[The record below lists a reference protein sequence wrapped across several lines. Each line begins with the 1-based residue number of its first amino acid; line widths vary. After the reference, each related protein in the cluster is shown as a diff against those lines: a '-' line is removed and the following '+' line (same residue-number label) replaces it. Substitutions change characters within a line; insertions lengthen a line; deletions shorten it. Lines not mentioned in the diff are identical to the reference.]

1 MKRIKDYK
9 KFVEAVSGTLANVYG
24 PGLPRPEYRNTISSG
39 DTEVLF
45 DDATD
50 RIYSRDEYD
59 DMYKDYITKG
69 GEPLP
74 DGFNM
79 ENLQKVI
86 LKNKE

>member
-1 MKRIKDYK
+1 MKRIKGYK
-9 KFVEAVSGTLANVYG
+9 KFTESVSGTLAPVYG

-59 DMYKDYITKG
+59 NMYKDYLTNG
-69 GEPLP
+69 GKPLP
-74 DGFNM
+74 D
-79 ENLQKVI
+79 
-86 LKNKE
+86 